1 MDVLLSLPIVSYLLG
16 PGAATS
22 WSTSVN
28 VLFFYLT
35 WTTLVMSYAPLHIEL
50 VGVLAIRVVLWLI
63 PSLAFLAFDTSLP
76 SLAANVKIGG
86 AAALPPRTDA
96 DRSLLVRLTLLGVF
110 NLAVEV
116 LLQAGLQVALLPA
129 LSGVSSLLS
138 TGMSTAFTTVH
149 RLIVPKPKSS
159 FFSLSSLSSLS
170 SVSSNYFPAFPR
182 TTKTPVLPPLFNTAS
197 KLPLPWQILKQTVVL
212 FLLREVLVYYIHRF
226 LLSRPDAT
234 SSSRLYPASLIRRLS
249 RWHLGSYAHTR
260 QQAPFSL
267 LVFADHPTSVFFLRW
282 VPLYGSALLVRPHL
296 LVFLVF
302 VGLVTLEETLGMSGY
317 RVVPG
322 LLLRG
327 IARRTATHYTG
338 AVEPERSEGRRTRSK
353 SGKNNKTSAD
363 AELGVNFGAWG
374 LLDWAQGTSW
384 PRSGSLVADA
394 QAGAVVVPGLGALQ
408 DAAATVSQVVAGE
421 KKKAIAAA
429 DAVADPEDDADD
441 DEEEEEPV
449 TTKRGNGHSRRS
461 RKKAHKE

>member
-28 VLFFYLT
+28 VLFFYLA

-50 VGVLAIRVVLWLI
+50 VGVLAIRACLWLI
-63 PSLAFLAFDTSLP
+63 PSLAFLVFDTSVP

-96 DRSLLVRLTLLGVF
+96 ERSLLVKLVLLGVF

-129 LSGVSSLLS
+129 LSGLSGLLS
-138 TGMSTAFTTVH
+138 TGVSSTYSKVH
-149 RLIVPKPKSS
+149 RLIAPKPKTS
-159 FFSLSSLSSLS
+159 FFSLSSLS

-197 KLPLPWQILKQTVVL
+197 KLPLPWQFLKQTVVL
-212 FLLREVLVYYIHRF
+212 FLLREVLVFYVHRF
-226 LLSRPDAT
+226 LLSRPDA
-234 SSSRLYPASLIRRLS
+234 SSNSRLYPARLIRRLS

-267 LVFADHPTSVFFLRW
+267 LVFADHPASVFFLRW

-338 AVEPERSEGRRTRSK
+338 ETADGSQQSGRRIRSSK
-353 SGKNNKTSAD
+353 SDNSSASTD
-363 AELGVNFGAWG
+363 GGVNFGAWG

-421 KKKAIAAA
+421 KKKALAAA
-429 DAVADPEDDADD
+429 DAVADPDNNDDEGE

-449 TTKRGNGHSRRS
+449 TKRRSNGHSRRS
-461 RKKAHKE
+461 RKKAHKD